1 VRNLL
6 TSDNATANLFGHLF
20 GNEGIGKEV
29 INVKKQCGFQ
39 SVRRTVLIMLM
50 IFSVLAVLAAVTVAQ
65 EEKAKKEGPK
75 FGPLLSLLIKK
86 GVVTADEYSSA
97 DAKFEPKPLPKESPV
112 DTLGGPLT
120 YLLIDKGIITQD
132 ELLAEIKDEIANKT
146 EPFVPLSNLLMKK
159 GTITEEER
167 NALCKAWGIEVP
179 TAKPTTMAGE
189 KATSPT
195 IEKKS
200 ASPEE

>member
-1 VRNLL
+1 MPCVAYL
-6 TSDNATANLFGHLF
+6 GILF
-20 GNEGIGKEV
+20 GNKGKGKEV
-29 INVKKQCGFQ
+29 INVNKQCGFQ
-39 SVRRTVLIMLM
+39 SARRTVLIMLM
-50 IFSVLAVLAAVTVAQ
+50 IFSVLAVLAVATAAQ
-65 EEKAKKEGPK
+65 EEKAKKEQPK

-86 GVVTADEYSSA
+86 GVVTADEYGAA
-97 DAKFEPKPLPKESPV
+97 DAKFEPKPLPKGSPV

-132 ELLAEIKDEIANKT
+132 ELLAEIKDEIANETK
-146 EPFVPLSNLLMKK
+146 PFVPLSNLLMKK
-159 GTITEEER
+159 GKITEEER

-179 TAKPTTMAGE
+179 AEKPTTMAGE

-200 ASPEE
+200 ASSEK